1 MAKMDEF
8 REEREAIKHAPLS
21 KRLGYFKDYYL
32 VPVLI
37 AAASIIFIIVLATS
51 VLFKKEEVLYVALV
65 NFSDL
70 GAAEE
75 NLIKPFEEQYINT
88 KKEEITLDSSSL
100 ISTEDEEINFVKYN
114 YESEQK
120 LLTLVMA
127 GEIDLFVSGLDVI
140 EHYEEQAWFD
150 DLTTILDE
158 ETFKRLENEDLI
170 LYDKSV
176 PIAVSLEGADLFTEN
191 YYYIGEQEGDVY
203 AAFPAGPENRDLA
216 VLFFKYLLGLSA
228 A

>member
-32 VPVLI
+32 IPVLI

-65 NFSDL
+65 NFADL
-70 GAAEE
+70 GD
-75 NLIKPFEEQYINT
+75 T

-150 DLTTILDE
+150 DLRTILDE

-216 VLFFKYLLGLSA
+216 VLFFKYLLG
-228 A
+228 